1 MKISKPFPPL
11 PSPNSVEQVN
21 SYRILPLLAW
31 PLWSIPESEEF
42 SSWFFSPSWTVLE
55 DKILKWQEE
64 GWENRQIVKTVTSL
78 LLKHHYFFSSAPAL
92 LICFLYLPCFTIITC
107 RNYQLPFGKD
117 FCPATASSNP
127 SLLEFHGPPWWQTPP
142 KATHRSLHSL
152 TPFNFTFHGT
162 RQCSLTLC
170 MLKKLDFQQNTTKP
184 TPVLW

>member
-21 SYRILPLLAW
+21 SYRILLLLAW

-78 LLKHHYFFSSAPAL
+78 LLKHRYFFSLSSSLINL
-92 LICFLYLPCFTIITC
+92 LFIPPLFHNNNMQKLPTSIWKGLLSC
-107 RNYQLPFGKD
+107 YSQQQ
-117 FCPATASSNP
+117 

-152 TPFNFTFHGT
+152 TPFNSTFHGT
-162 RQCSLTLC
+162 GQCSLTLC
-170 MLKKLDFQQNTTKP
+170 MLKKLDFQQNTTKT

>member
-64 GWENRQIVKTVTSL
+64 GWENRQIVNTFTSL
-78 LLKHHYFFSSAPAL
+78 LLKHHYFFFLSSSLINL
-92 LICFLYLPCFTIITC
+92 LFIPPLFHNNNMQKLPTSIWKGLLSCYSQQQSFLAWIPW
-107 RNYQLPFGKD
+107 
-117 FCPATASSNP
+117 ATVVTDTSQSHP
-127 SLLEFHGPPWWQTPP
+127 QE
-142 KATHRSLHSL
+142 
-152 TPFNFTFHGT
+152 FTFPD
-162 RQCSLTLC
+162 S
-170 MLKKLDFQQNTTKP
+170 F
-184 TPVLW
+184 